1 MNEMTTRMIEEWTVM
16 NQIAEEFLYDE
27 DDADTG
33 TNEDETTSASSA
45 SHRRGARLEAA
56 VMVGAD
62 DTTTSRCDSDTAIG
76 EEVDTTGLPPS
87 YYWTPTEEQELRRG
101 IELYGMKATKLATL
115 LPGRSDSAIR
125 NYCLRNAFHR
135 PPTTTTRDTAQQQ
148 LRHDRG
154 LLLRSH
160 TDTSTTT
167 GGDDDDGGG
176 NDEDVVVVRNLD
188 TNTTT
193 TDDARPPEDP
203 PGLFGTVPPPPLNAV
218 QLRLLAAASPAPK
231 KRKTMNGRQ
240 RLSKRVLPSS
250 NKKKKKKKHVH
261 DLIHQET
268 SSLDVRSTTGRRHS
282 DSSSTGSR
290 TQLTP
295 NAEKNY
301 QQPPIPVVP
310 SEKDVLCGGSSST
323 GSSTQLTSNAEKN
336 YQQPQD
342 TAVEED
348 IPVVPS
354 EKDVLCDGAFNLH
367 PGNKRYRAFIE
378 LKKPIYNQ
386 HGSEK
391 QLIARSVIEA
401 IREGGG
407 RFLLPQEDEEKTTQ
421 RTWTELSEKKTV
433 KKVATALIRTRTTK
447 TIRTAG
453 SVPALC
459 SQEGPIAT
467 AAMVAKVA
475 TTMNADTNLNGLLQQ
490 LQEHTKQQ
498 QQQQQQQHVRHAEQE
513 HLRSVLVSQHIV
525 SPPLLPLLPAPVP
538 RIAAT
543 GATSIAHQVV
553 PPSTLAQQ
561 PQQQLIPSMPLLPLQ
576 TVHVPRIADAAAT
589 SIEHQVV
596 APFTHAQQPQQHY
609 KLSMP
614 QLPLRTAHVPRIADI
629 VAAAISIE
637 HQVVAPYTLAQQ
649 PQQQHIPSMQRLPL
663 PIAHVPRIAA
673 DASFF
678 TTAASDTDT
687 AGVTSMDEDT
697 TNEKDTG
704 EELSAKHPETMTS
717 TSEVVDPNFGPG
729 YEKLKITTQDGKQKY
744 VHFRKTVIAAWNR
757 QYEKLVDYRQRQRA
771 LYTHHTHQS
780 RRSLFPS
787 LSHSQRGST
796 EYKLAE
802 WIMVQK
808 KRYRAG
814 RLPDIH
820 VARLTALKYWY
831 FNGLGS
837 NQKWYRITPLD
848 RPSGEHVPPNP
859 LDISTI
865 SLDE

>member
-1 MNEMTTRMIEEWTVM
+1 M

-250 NKKKKKKKHVH
+250 NKKKKKKHVH

-453 SVPALC
+453 SV
-459 SQEGPIAT
+459 
-467 AAMVAKVA
+467 
-475 TTMNADTNLNGLLQQ
+475 
-490 LQEHTKQQ
+490 
-498 QQQQQQQHVRHAEQE
+498 
-513 HLRSVLVSQHIV
+513 
-525 SPPLLPLLPAPVP
+525 PLLPLLPAPVP